1 MEKHLP
7 GQETSKT
14 QIQKW
19 MCQLLCRTSISG
31 VKLPH
36 LLFSLVKLCI
46 ILIFSNLWK
55 VKWSKCKWFMAWG
68 LFVSF
73 NKSVSLFVSEKGRAV
88 WNSWYVF
95 KVSFKEYFF
104 FFSLLSCFSEETS
117 LPNCSR
123 KLFWDRDIHL
133 CVRSVLVKQS
143 TKPFFHLIHINYL
156 SAAPL

>member
-19 MCQLLCRTSISG
+19 MCQLLCKTSISG

-104 FFSLLSCFSEETS
+104 FLSSHVSQKKPACQTAPGSSSETETS
-117 LPNCSR
+117 ISVYGLYLWSR
-123 KLFWDRDIHL
+123 A
-133 CVRSVLVKQS
+133 QS
-143 TKPFFHLIHINYL
+143 PFSI
-156 SAAPL
+156 